1 MEDFEY
7 GEQFDIEQFKHEQ
20 WLKELQQEL
29 DFQILEQMIP
39 RYKMKVTL
47 DEYKSDYNNC
57 NLKDYEKVKDV

>member
-7 GEQFDIEQFKHEQ
+7 GEQFDIEQFMHEQ
-20 WLKELQQEL
+20 WQKELQQEL
-29 DFQILEQMIP
+29 DFQILERMIP

-57 NLKDYEKVKDV
+57 NLKDYKDVKYV